1 MNGLLMSVLFLA
13 SSAFAVP
20 ITSEE
25 AAELNS
31 EYTHQ
36 SNENQYHT
44 TSKSSKK
51 LIRKSRKKSQFF
63 LSNLNFSAKNQ
74 ILFGFDL
81 I

>member
-51 LIRKSRKKSQFF
+51 THKKIHEKISVFSQ
-63 LSNLNFSAKNQ
+63 
-74 ILFGFDL
+74 
-81 I
+81 